1 MKNTRI
7 LIFIASLF
15 MAFTAPAHVGLKSSS
30 PSASE
35 VLYNSPKQLNLTFSN
50 EVRLVKLQLQ
60 NAAGEDVDLEFK
72 ASANASA
79 QFNHTLPKLKAGEYT
94 VIWTVLGLDGHKMS
108 DTLNFTLSECESDK
122 NTDEEKEPNQ
132 EHAYNKNHD

>member
-1 MKNTRI
+1 MKKTRI

-15 MAFTAPAHVGLKSSS
+15 MAFTASAHVGLKSSS

-35 VLYNSPKQLNLTFSN
+35 VLYSSPEQLNLTFSN

-60 NAAGEDVDLEFK
+60 NAAGEGVGLEFK

-79 QFNHTLPKLKAGEYT
+79 QFNNTLPKLKAGEYT

-108 DTLNFTLSECESDK
+108 DTFNFTLSECESGKSAHEDK
-122 NTDEEKEPNQ
+122 ESHP
-132 EHAYNKNHD
+132 EHDNN

>member
-1 MKNTRI
+1 MKKIRI

-15 MAFTAPAHVGLKSSS
+15 MAITASAHVGLKSSS

-35 VLYNSPKQLNLTFSN
+35 VLYNSPEQLNLTFSN

-60 NAAGEDVDLEFK
+60 NAAGEYVDLEFK

-79 QFNHTLPKLKAGEYT
+79 QFNYTLPKLKAGEYT
-94 VIWTVLGLDGHKMS
+94 VNWTVLGLDGHKMS
-108 DTLNFTLSECESDK
+108 DTLNFTLNECESDK
-122 NTDEEKEPNQ
+122 CPHDDKESNQ
-132 EHAYNKNHD
+132 EHNNN